1 MSDTNPTSGSTDIG
15 VLVVHGIGNQKP
27 NATLG
32 EFDDSLVGS
41 LRRWLGPAAVA
52 GDVQTAD
59 GDTPAHAHVTIDD
72 PDGGEPLRALVAEGY
87 WADTVHAPKPG
98 TLLKWLLAVV
108 PFVVPRVLDGGL
120 RRNSERMDRLRGSRA
135 PHRLAGFAGLSLW
148 RLVQNVV
155 VVGVT
160 LALLAVLVATWLLA
174 VPRALYDRL
183 SRSKWARPFVR
194 RGLAAV
200 AGLAIGVLVVTV
212 GNGLS
217 MELQMA
223 LVVLFAFAAALAF
236 TLPRLVNTLLGNFV
250 GDCYALLCDPKTE
263 RAMVRRVEQRLAWLE
278 GHVGDAPVVVV
289 AHSQGTEIARRVLAE
304 RDRPVRGLVT
314 LGSAI
319 AKLGAV
325 GDLRDAPW
333 RYTGAFAL
341 RICSAVTLVLA
352 VVIAGGSWTDQRH
365 VLPAALL
372 VAAAAGAF
380 TAGRKV
386 LRFLVVTQ
394 HHDERPLE
402 PCHVG
407 RWVDFYTSADPVP
420 EGELKLITEDWGY
433 SHEIVNTRVPL
444 LDHVK
449 YWSNVQGFCATV
461 ALELAEMAGRPRA
474 NAMSDAVAAAAT
486 ERERA
491 LALRVRVRCALV
503 LAAVGAIAANGLEVA
518 PLVVAAATI
527 GAATAIECVLAKR
540 AGATA
545 RAWTPCAQL
554 RARLAAGRLTSQG

>member
-15 VLVVHGIGNQKP
+15 VLVVHGIGNQAE

-32 EFDDSLVGS
+32 EFDDALVGS

-52 GDVQTAD
+52 GRLQPAD
-59 GDTPAHAHVTIDD
+59 GDTPAHAHVTLDD
-72 PDGGEPLRALVAEGY
+72 RDGEPLRALVAEGY
-87 WADTVHAPKPG
+87 WADTVLAPQPG
-98 TLLKWLLAVV
+98 TLLRWLLAVV

-120 RRNSERMDRLRGSRA
+120 RRNSERMDRLRRSRA

-183 SRSKWARPFVR
+183 SRSQLMRPFAR
-194 RGLAAV
+194 RGVAV
-200 AGLAIGVLVVTV
+200 VGGLVVGVLVVKLGV
-212 GNGLS
+212 GLS
-217 MELQMA
+217 TELQMV
-223 LVVLFAFAAALAF
+223 LVVLFSLGAALAF
-236 TLPRLVNTLLGNFV
+236 TLPRLVNTVLGNFV
-250 GDCYALLCDPKTE
+250 GDCYALLCDPDTE
-263 RAMVRRVEQRLAWLE
+263 RAMVGRVEERLAWLE
-278 GHVGDAPVVVV
+278 SQVGDAPVVVV

-325 GDLRDAPW
+325 GYMRDAPW

-341 RICSAVTLVLA
+341 RICSAVMLVLA
-352 VVIAGGSWTDQRH
+352 VVIAAGSWTDPWQL
-365 VLPAALL
+365 LPAAVLVA
-372 VAAAAGAF
+372 VAAAAF
-380 TAGRKV
+380 TAGRAV
-386 LRFLVVTQ
+386 LRLLVLGE
-394 HHDERPLE
+394 HPDERPLK

-420 EGELKLITEDWGY
+420 EGELTLITKSWGY
-433 SHEIVNTRVPL
+433 SREIVNSRVPL

-461 ALELAEMAGRPRA
+461 ALELGEMAGRPRGE
-474 NAMSDAVAAAAT
+474 AMRESVATAARDRA
-486 ERERA
+486 RA
-491 LALRVRVRCALV
+491 LALRVRLGCTLV
-503 LAAVGAIAANGLEVA
+503 LAAISS
-518 PLVVAAATI
+518 LVVGEGSTSSRVLAAATI
-527 GAATAIECVLAKR
+527 AAAIAIRCVLARR
-540 AGATA
+540 AKAIAGSWA
-545 RAWTPCAQL
+545 PCA
-554 RARLAAGRLTSQG
+554 RREARREAARQAQVG